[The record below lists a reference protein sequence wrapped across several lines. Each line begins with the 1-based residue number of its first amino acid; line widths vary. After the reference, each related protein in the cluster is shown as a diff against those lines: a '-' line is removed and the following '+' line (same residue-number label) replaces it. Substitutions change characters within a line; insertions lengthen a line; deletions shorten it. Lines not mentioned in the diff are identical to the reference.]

1 MLESIRAFAEDELSV
16 PVRAATVGSSPAAT
30 LPDIMA
36 WAKTYRS
43 EAVVGVIVMGNP
55 TNQSPAHLFFDTNTL
70 VAAINVPALRHDAPD
85 VFSKRLL
92 RQTMRAAAFMFGLA
106 PCPDP
111 FCVTRPY
118 TGLEDL
124 DRMGLNF
131 SPPWKDEF
139 VERARQHG
147 LEIIRRLPP
156 AVRMKRESRNL
167 PASQQPGS
175 EARP

>member
-16 PVRAATVGSSPAAT
+16 PVRAATVESTSGAT

-43 EAVVGVIVMGNP
+43 EAVVGVIAMGNP

-70 VAAINVPALRHDAPD
+70 IAAINVPALRHDDPD
-85 VFSKRLL
+85 IFSKRLV
-92 RQTMRAAAFMFGLA
+92 RQTMRAAAFILGLA

-118 TGLEDL
+118 TSLEDL

-139 VERARQHG
+139 VKRAKEHS
-147 LEIIRRLPP
+147 LEIIRRVPP
-156 AVRMKRESRNL
+156 AVRMKREARNL
-167 PASQQPGS
+167 PSSQPPGKKTN
-175 EARP
+175 P